1 MGGGY
6 LNIVDKSNYQYIMTY
21 SFPCTDLS
29 LAGKRAGMKK
39 GSGTRSGLLWEVER
53 LLNETQELPDILI
66 MENVPQVLR
75 AEGWYDWCFFL
86 ESKGYS
92 NYAEVLNA
100 KNFGIPQNRERCFMV
115 SILGD
120 YNYEFPKEFKLDVK
134 LKDFLEDNVDEK
146 YYISEA
152 MVKYIFSKNDKYKVN
167 DKKLK
172 INRDIA
178 CCVTAREV
186 SSRADTSNYIGIV
199 DSYNKYMPKNQE
211 ICGAI
216 PSGYSRNQGSM
227 IVEKLKDTKNYI
239 EWKERGKLDID
250 CRAWKEDSIAPTT
263 TTIPK
268 TKVLLNDLRIRKLTP
283 RECFRLMGVLDEDSN
298 KLTCSDT
305 QKYKQAGNSIVT
317 TCLMAIYSQLY
328 DNCDYKYYIKKL
340 VNELRE

>member
-1 MGGGY
+1 
-6 LNIVDKSNYQYIMTY
+6 MTY

-115 SILGD
+115 SILGE
-120 YNYEFPKEFKLDVK
+120 YNYEFPKNIKLDYV
-134 LKDFLEDNVDEK
+134 LGDFLEKEVDEK
-146 YYISEA
+146 YNISEK
-152 MVKYIFSKNDKYKVN
+152 MKTGMLKTKFNSYKYDNLNMSNKKVCKTLLTSTGERAPLLVEKQFIATYQFSKSDKYMKGK
-167 DKKLK
+167 DR
-172 INRDIA
+172 INLNKNY
-178 CCVTAREV
+178 
-186 SSRADTSNYIGIV
+186 ADTILTS
-199 DSYNKYMPKNQE
+199 PKE
-211 ICGAI
+211 AI
-216 PSGYSRNQGSM
+216 
-227 IVEKLKDTKNYI
+227 IIKKDTKNYI
-239 EWKERGKLDID
+239 EWEEKGKFDID
-250 CRAWKEDSIAPTT
+250 CRAYKTNGVAPTT
-263 TTIPK
+263 TTTTKPIN
-268 TKVLLNDLRIRKLTP
+268 KVLLSNMEIRRMTP